1 MNVSSIIVRTIPEHL
16 QEVMDN
22 INAVDFCD
30 VHFHDPGGKIVV
42 TIEGENIDEQMQRM
56 KKIQGIPNV
65 FSANL
70 SYAYCEDELTEALGQ
85 IESIG
90 GPVPGKLK

>member
-1 MNVSSIIVRTIPEHL
+1 MNVSSIIVKTTPEHL

-30 VHFHDPGGKIVV
+30 VHFHDPGGKIVA
-42 TIEGENIDEQMQRM
+42 TIEGKNIDEQMERM

-70 SYAYCEDELTEALGQ
+70 SFSYCEDELIEALGQ
-85 IESIG
+85 IEG
-90 GPVPGKLK
+90 TGDPVPGKLK